1 MIMIKS
7 NTARGFRVIDFED
20 RYDQSC
26 SIQKSSLAMEDA
38 IWFGVN
44 DADPKIMAVDAK
56 RLGIPTAQNVGWI
69 PFHIPEEVLLSTRM
83 HLTRD
88 QVEEILPIL
97 QHFVDTGEL
106 P

>member
-1 MIMIKS
+1 MIKS

-26 SIQKSSLAMEDA
+26 SIQKSSLATEDA

-44 DADPKIMAVDAK
+44 DADPKIMAIHA
-56 RLGIPTAQNVGWI
+56 REHGIPTKETVGWVPYPI
-69 PFHIPEEVLLSTRM
+69 PDEVLLSTRM